1 MIMEDIKKTKPET
14 ESKIEQNSLIIDKS
28 GKIIACDPKLK
39 SAIPSIAPQTN
50 FFDLFDEKNL
60 LTLQKIFIDTRKYDD
75 KSKDIIDVKIGNVS
89 IEYEV
94 AISPLRSENNIY
106 YLITFQSLFNGELKT
121 DINKFF
127 VATSELE
134 RITDDKRILSIVN
147 KIKLSYPFTF
157 IEKAKIQK
165 EINELGEFFWL
176 KSADNKFI
184 LTNDSY
190 ASSLGFT
197 ASHLENKNAQDFLPK
212 YLVNLYNTVDQY
224 IIASTNAVVFES
236 FTTPIASG
244 MEKEKQ
250 LVEFPICD
258 LDKNVVAIIGFSQ
271 KPSTTTKSSGVE
283 TVPEFYR
290 QIPLAMLVLNSG
302 NKISAYSDEFVRVM
316 LLNANADYRNSD
328 IDTILDKQLS
338 TQIISYL
345 ADEKASQEFH
355 LSHTFV
361 EKGNLTAEVSVQKL
375 YDITGTYN
383 GAQIIF
389 NLKNEL
395 QLLNESKAQIYDVL
409 LKDNP
414 LALFIYDLDNLKFLE
429 VNDAALK
436 MYGYARNDFLNM
448 DLTDLYAPED
458 IQTLIQA
465 GEQKTLN
472 TGLWRH
478 KRSDGLSLYVELQRT
493 SIEFKGKKAHL
504 NLVRNVTEEMSG
516 KKRSQILQ
524 AAFENSSDLIINT
537 DKDGFVSEI
546 NEHVTKKLGY
556 SKKEIETRPFVSLVS
571 DDDRAKVNKNIFHS
585 GLLKTTSIEVD
596 IKKTSGT
603 TQKAIVTASPI
614 KDFNGDVE
622 GYTIIV
628 KLHEEK
634 VEAKNINQQQVETL
648 ERIDSSFLS
657 NMFHEIL
664 TPINVILGFT
674 QELWEGL
681 GTPSAE
687 QKEAVDIIKENQKL
701 LMQIMDNAVEYSAL
715 QQKVIKFKPEE
726 FRFVEI
732 LDELKE
738 NTKKTAESK
747 KSELNYGKISSSLSI
762 NADRQKLISLLSEF
776 LKFAIQISKE
786 SSLYLSARNYDE
798 QNFIITVKDT
808 REAITPYLYKGL
820 NDVLNDEETVSRK
833 NYGFSRFS
841 IRLVHK
847 LVELLSVRKEAVM
860 KENDILEFGF
870 VVPIK
875 FSVKDQTN
883 IEVETAKPVKEQ
895 KPPVKL
901 PAAEPVHKP
910 APPKAKEFDLSQLSC
925 LYLEDQVDS
934 QILFKSQMKELKS
947 IEVVPSFET
956 ALPLLK
962 TKKFD
967 FIVMDINLQGEYN
980 GLDALRI
987 LQKMPGYQEIP
998 VIASTAYMQPGA
1010 RDNFIAA
1017 GFTDFI
1023 SKPLLRDKVIETLK
1037 RIMAG

>member
-1 MIMEDIKKTKPET
+1 MEEIKKTKQET
-14 ESKIEQNSLIIDKS
+14 QSKIEQNSLIIDKS

-39 SAIPSIAPQTN
+39 SAIPAIAPQAN

-60 LTLQKIFIDTRKYDD
+60 LTLQKIFIDTRKYED
-75 KSKDIIDVKIGNVS
+75 KSRDIIEIKIGTATV
-89 IEYEV
+89 EYEV
-94 AISPLRSENNIY
+94 SISPLKSENNIY
-106 YLITFQSLFNGELKT
+106 YLITFKNLLNGEQKT
-121 DINKFF
+121 DLNKFF

-134 RITDDKRILSIVN
+134 KITDDKRILTIVN

-165 EINELGEFFWL
+165 EINELSDFFWL
-176 KSADNKFI
+176 KSADDKFI
-184 LTNDSY
+184 LINDSY

-197 ASHLENKNAQDFLPK
+197 TAHLENKNVQDFLPK
-212 YLVNLYNTVDQY
+212 YLVNLYSTIDQY
-224 IIASTNAVVFES
+224 IIGSTNAVIFES
-236 FTTPIASG
+236 STTPIASG

-271 KPSTTTKSSGVE
+271 KSSTVVKSRGVE
-283 TVPEFYR
+283 TVPEFYK
-290 QIPLAMLVLNSG
+290 QIPLAMIILNSE
-302 NKISAYSDEFVRVM
+302 NKITAYSDEFVKVM
-316 LLNANADYRNSD
+316 LLNANIDYRNSE
-328 IDTILDKQLS
+328 IGSLLDKQLT
-338 TQIISYL
+338 TQINTYL
-345 ADEKASQEFH
+345 GDENANQELR

-375 YDITGTYN
+375 YDLSGVYN

-395 QLLNESKAQIYDVL
+395 QLLHESKSQIYDVL
-409 LKDNP
+409 IQDNP
-414 LALFIYDLDNLKFLE
+414 LAMFIYDLENLKFLE

-436 MYGYARNDFLNM
+436 MYGYKRNDFLNM

-472 TGLWRH
+472 SGLWRH
-478 KRSDGLSLYVELQRT
+478 KRSDGSSLFVELQRT

-504 NLVRNVTEEMSG
+504 NLVRNVTEEMSE
-516 KKRSQILQ
+516 KKRNQILQ
-524 AAFENSSDLIINT
+524 TTFENSSDLIINT
-537 DKDGFVSEI
+537 DKDGFIEEI

-556 SKKEIETRPFVSLVS
+556 SKKELETRPFISLVS

-585 GLLKTTSIEVD
+585 GLLKTTSLEID
-596 IKKTSGT
+596 FKKPSGA
-603 TQKAIVTASPI
+603 TQKALIVAAPI
-614 KDFNGDVE
+614 KDFNGDIE
-622 GYTIIV
+622 GFTIIV
-628 KLHEEK
+628 KLQEEK
-634 VEAKNINQQQVETL
+634 AEGKNINQPQAEAL

-747 KSELNYGKISSSLSI
+747 KSEMNYGKISSSLMI
-762 NADRQKLISLLSEF
+762 NADRQKLTSLLSEF
-776 LKFAIQISKE
+776 LKFAVQISKE
-786 SSLYLSARNYDE
+786 NSLYLSARNYDE
-798 QNFIITVKDT
+798 QNFIVTVKDS
-808 REAITPYLYKGL
+808 REVITPYLYKGL
-820 NDVLNDEETVSRK
+820 NDVLTDEETVSRK

-847 LVELLSVRKEAVM
+847 LIELLSVRKEAVM
-860 KENDILEFGF
+860 KDNDILEFGL
-870 VVPIK
+870 VIPIK
-875 FSVKDQTN
+875 FVIKDQTN
-883 IEVETAKPVKEQ
+883 IEVETAKPLKEQ
-895 KPPVKL
+895 KPPV
-901 PAAEPVHKP
+901 AEPVHKP
-910 APPKAKEFDLSQLSC
+910 LSPKAKEFDLSQLSC

-947 IEVVPSFET
+947 IEVAPSFET

-987 LQKMPGYQEIP
+987 LQKMPGYKDLPI
-998 VIASTAYMQPGA
+998 IASTAYMQPGA

-1037 RIMAG
+1037 RIMTS

>member
-1 MIMEDIKKTKPET
+1 MEEIKKTKPET
-14 ESKIEQNSLIIDKS
+14 QNKIEQNSLIIDKL

-39 SAIPSIAPQTN
+39 SAIPGIAPQAN

-75 KSKDIIDVKIGNVS
+75 KSKDIIEIKIGSVS
-89 IEYEV
+89 LEYEV
-94 AISPLRSENNIY
+94 SISPLRSENNIY
-106 YLITFQSLFNGELKT
+106 YLITFKSVLDGELKT
-121 DINKFF
+121 DLNKFF
-127 VATSELE
+127 VAASELE
-134 RITDDKRILSIVN
+134 KITDDKRILTIVN

-165 EINELGEFFWL
+165 EINELSEFFWL

-184 LTNDSY
+184 LINDSY

-197 ASHLENKNAQDFLPK
+197 TAHLENKNVLDFLPK
-212 YLVNLYNTVDQY
+212 YLVNLYNTIDQY
-224 IIASTNAVVFES
+224 IIGSTNAVIFES

-271 KPSTTTKSSGVE
+271 KSTAVVKSHGVE
-283 TVPEFYR
+283 TMPEFYK
-290 QIPLAMLVLNSG
+290 QIPLAMIMLNSE
-302 NKISAYSDEFVRVM
+302 NKISAYSDEFVKVM
-316 LLNANADYRNSD
+316 LLNANIDYRNSE
-328 IDTILDKQLS
+328 IGTVLDKQLTS
-338 TQIISYL
+338 QIAAHL
-345 ADEKASQEFH
+345 GDENANPELR

-361 EKGNLTAEVSVQKL
+361 EKGNLTAEVLVQKL
-375 YDITGTYN
+375 NDLSGSYS

-395 QLLNESKAQIYDVL
+395 QLLHESKSQIYDVL
-409 LKDNP
+409 IQDNP
-414 LALFIYDLDNLKFLE
+414 LAMFIYDLENLKFLE

-436 MYGYARNDFLNM
+436 MYGYKRNDFLNM

-478 KRSDGLSLYVELQRT
+478 KRSDGSSLFVELQRT

-504 NLVRNVTEEMSG
+504 NLVRNVTEEMGG
-516 KKRSQILQ
+516 KKRNQILQ
-524 AAFENSSDLIINT
+524 TTFENSSDLIINT
-537 DKDGFVSEI
+537 DKDGFIEEI

-556 SKKEIETRPFVSLVS
+556 SKKELETRPFISLVS
-571 DDDRAKVNKNIFHS
+571 DDDRAKINKNIFHS
-585 GLLKTTSIEVD
+585 GLLKTTSLETD
-596 IKKTSGT
+596 FKKPSGAV
-603 TQKAIVTASPI
+603 QKALVVAAPI
-614 KDFNGDVE
+614 KDFNGDIE
-622 GYTIIV
+622 GFTIIV
-628 KLHEEK
+628 KLQEEK
-634 VEAKNINQQQVETL
+634 AEGKNINQPQAEAL

-715 QQKVIKFKPEE
+715 QQKIIKFKPEE

-747 KSELNYGKISSSLSI
+747 KSEMNYGKISSSLSVI
-762 NADRQKLISLLSEF
+762 ADRQKLISLLSEF

-798 QNFIITVKDT
+798 QNFIITIKDA

-820 NDVLNDEETVSRK
+820 NDVLSDEETVSRK

-847 LVELLSVRKEAVM
+847 LIELLSVRKEAVM
-860 KENDILEFGF
+860 KDNDILEFGL

-875 FSVKDQTN
+875 FSIKDQSN
-883 IEVETAKPVKEQ
+883 IEVETSKPLKEQ
-895 KPPVKL
+895 KPPV
-901 PAAEPVHKP
+901 AESIHKP
-910 APPKAKEFDLSQLSC
+910 TLPKPKEFDLSLLSC

-934 QILFKSQMKELKS
+934 QILFKSQLKELKS

-987 LQKMPGYQEIP
+987 LQKMPGYKDIP